1 MIDGG
6 RPVSE
11 LLKLLQKISR
21 IGGEPADL
29 LRKAGAG
36 FLPADLE
43 NGRVTAIDRRLLVAI
58 YREAIVTIGWHS
70 SRLDRKPQMHPDEF
84 RLMCHCVITCRTLEQ
99 VIERQAA
106 FFRTRLEKISTIW
119 VERGEGTAHI
129 LVDTL
134 RRRTNLS
141 SFLSDL
147 AGMSMFCRLYGWL
160 LGTGEHVF
168 SVGLAYDERY
178 AAEAVSDFF
187 SGELAFGCA
196 VNRISL
202 PAHMLSMPIVR
213 TSEDLDRLLIDF
225 PFDFL
230 AASPDS
236 LALPDRVRTLY
247 AMALAREGR
256 LPTLEQLAEVTGRS
270 QSSLRRHLAEAGCS
284 VRMLREE
291 AQRGLATEALAVGSR
306 SIDDIALRSGFRD
319 TGSFR
324 AAFRRWTGLSPAAYR
339 RARRDAGEIL
349 GSNRETLS

>member
-1 MIDGG
+1 MIDGAG
-6 RPVSE
+6 SVAE

-29 LRKAGAG
+29 LHKAGAT
-36 FLPADLE
+36 FLLEDLE
-43 NGRVTAIDRRLLVAI
+43 HGRVAAIDRRQLVAI

-106 FFRTRLEKISTIW
+106 FFRTRLEKISTIRL
-119 VERGEGTAHI
+119 ERGDGTAHI

-168 SVGLAYDERY
+168 SVGLAYDDSY

-202 PAHMLSMPIVR
+202 PAHMLTMPIVR
-213 TSEDLDRLLIDF
+213 TPDDLDRLLVDF

-236 LALPDRVRTLY
+236 LALTDRVRTLY
-247 AMALAREGR
+247 AMALARDGR
-256 LPTLEQLAEVTGRS
+256 LPTLDQLAALTGRS
-270 QSSLRRHLAEAGCS
+270 QSSLRRHLADSGES
-284 VRMLREE
+284 IRSLREE
-291 AQRGLATEALAVGSR
+291 AQRGLATEALVLSGR
-306 SIDDIALRSGFRD
+306 SIDEIALRCGFRD

-324 AAFRRWTGLSPAAYR
+324 AAFRRWTGRSPAAYR
-339 RARRDAGEIL
+339 RARRDG
-349 GSNRETLS
+349 GETLGRTGETIS

>member
-1 MIDGG
+1 MIDGTG
-6 RPVSE
+6 SVVE

-21 IGGEPADL
+21 IGGEPADV
-29 LRKAGAG
+29 LRKAAVR
-36 FLPADLE
+36 FLPADIE
-43 NGRVTAIDRRLLVAI
+43 SGRVTAIDRGQLVAI
-58 YREAIVTIGWHS
+58 YREAIVTIGGHS

-84 RLMCHCVITCRTLEQ
+84 RLMCHCIITCRTLEQ

-106 FFRTRLEKISTIW
+106 FFRTRLEKISVIRL
-119 VERGEGTAHI
+119 ERSEGTAHI

-168 SVGLAYDERY
+168 SVGLAYDEHY

-202 PAHMLSMPIVR
+202 PAHMLAMPIVR
-213 TSEDLDRLLIDF
+213 TPDDLDRLLVDF

-236 LALPDRVRTLY
+236 LALTDRVRTLY
-247 AMALAREGR
+247 AMALARDGR
-256 LPTLEQLAEVTGRS
+256 LPTLDHLAAMTGRS
-270 QSSLRRHLAEAGCS
+270 PSSLRRHLAAGGQS
-284 VRMLREE
+284 IRSLREE
-291 AQRGLATEALAVGSR
+291 AQRGLATEALAVSGR
-306 SIDDIALRSGFRD
+306 AIDEIALRCGFRD

-324 AAFRRWTGLSPAAYR
+324 AAFRRWTGVSPAAYR
-339 RARRDAGEIL
+339 RVRRDEV
-349 GSNRETLS
+349 ETLGRTGETIS